1 MTIKQQGGIFGR
13 NPTFNDVDVDND
25 LTVSNNLIVDN
36 KLGVGTTSPSQV
48 IHAVNP
54 STSYVLSETTGSG
67 TSAGFRLKGD
77 ASADFT
83 LFTTQGVNQ
92 FGIYDNGNAAQRFTI
107 DESGNVG
114 IGITPSAWRSNETV
128 IQLPDAA
135 FYAGNN
141 YASFG
146 QNYYIPAGGG
156 ARYIEDGAAS
166 DYYQAVGQ
174 HVFRVAASGTAEGTI
189 SWTTAAT
196 ITSSGNLAFPSGQ
209 GIDFSAT
216 SGTGTSELFDDYEEG
231 TWTPAGN
238 GVTLTSASGHY
249 TKVGRLVHV
258 HCQIT
263 FPTNSDTN
271 NANIY
276 GLPYTVGQQSTGHI
290 GYNNFGSGTNKYF
303 AAFSAGTHLRL
314 YDDNGNNST
323 NATFSGKN
331 VWITTTYG
339 V

>member
-13 NPTFNDVDVDND
+13 NPTFND
-25 LTVSNNLIVDN
+25 LTV
-36 KLGVGTTSPSQV
+36 
-48 IHAVNP
+48 
-54 STSYVLSETTGSG
+54 
-67 TSAGFRLKGD
+67 
-77 ASADFT
+77 
-83 LFTTQGVNQ
+83 
-92 FGIYDNGNAAQRFTI
+92 
-107 DESGNVG
+107 
-114 IGITPSAWRSNETV
+114 
-128 IQLPDAA
+128 
-135 FYAGNN
+135 
-141 YASFG
+141 
-146 QNYYIPAGGG
+146 
-156 ARYIEDGAAS
+156 
-166 DYYQAVGQ
+166 
-174 HVFRVAASGTAEGTI
+174 EGTL
-189 SWTTAAT
+189 
-196 ITSSGNLAFPSGQ
+196 TSSGTFAPSGQ
-209 GIDFSAT
+209 VTFSEDGDAALVVNRNTNNGTIVQVKQANAEVGYIGTYGGDLIVGTGDTSMRFLDSLDCYFPVSNATGTTRDNAIDIGYTEARYKDLYLGGGIYIQASSAT
-216 SGTGTSELFDDYEEG
+216 PVAANYLDDYEEG

-303 AAFSAGTHLRL
+303 AAFSAGTHLRF